1 MPESEVETKP
11 ELGDDTQSEA
21 DSTMPETE
29 EETEPEDEACDVANG
44 EQKQQQQQEDGKFGM
59 LIIAGE
65 IQEHDSESHNRRP
78 FE

>member
-11 ELGDDTQSEA
+11 ELGDDTRSEA

-29 EETEPEDEACDVANG
+29 ACDEANG
-44 EQKQQQQQEDGKFGM
+44 EQKQQEQQEDGKFGM
-59 LIIAGE
+59 LVIAGE
-65 IQEHDSESHNRRP
+65 IQEYDSESYYRRP

>member
-29 EETEPEDEACDVANG
+29 EETAPKDEACDEANG
-44 EQKQQQQQEDGKFGM
+44 EQKQQQQHEDGKFGM